1 MLSVMTVQIIT
12 LVQTLTNNGIAFSQ
26 GILKFSSY
34 SRDGV
39 VETDLSYEAYG
50 SAAVEIMNAVT
61 HKYGVAIGYMDSV
74 NKLPVFK
81 IQTFIPSS
89 LPIASADF
97 EEDPATV
104 SIA

>member
-12 LVQTLTNNGIAFSQ
+12 LSQTLTNSGVAFSQ
-26 GILKFSSY
+26 GTLKFSNY

-39 VETDLSYEAYG
+39 VETDLGYEAYG
-50 SAAVEIMNAVT
+50 SAAVEIMNAVN
-61 HKYGVAIGYMDSV
+61 HKYGVAIGYIDLV

-81 IQTFIPSS
+81 IQTFVLSS